1 MVTQKSKSTSWS
13 PLVAAARS
21 LTTTTM
27 VGRIFLC
34 YAALVSE
41 ALRRARRIGCTRTI
55 GMGPLRMSQKKQG
68 CARSDGPAESA
79 SETTTTMALTTS
91 FAPIS
96 ARTCFTAIRETE
108 LSPMCPPGARLS
120 SPVYLTWN
128 PLSNAPQGEHFS
140 DIASESGTSRDRS
153 EAAIG
158 LDRH

>member
-1 MVTQKSKSTSWS
+1 MVTQKSKNTLWS
-13 PLVAAARS
+13 LLVAAARS
-21 LTTTTM
+21 LITTTM
-27 VGRIFLC
+27 GGWIFLC

-96 ARTCFTAIRETE
+96 GKTSFTAITGTE
-108 LSPMCPPGARLS
+108 
-120 SPVYLTWN
+120 
-128 PLSNAPQGEHFS
+128 
-140 DIASESGTSRDRS
+140 
-153 EAAIG
+153 
-158 LDRH
+158 

>member
-68 CARSDGPAESA
+68 CARSEEHT
-79 SETTTTMALTTS
+79 SELQ
-91 FAPIS
+91 
-96 ARTCFTAIRETE
+96 
-108 LSPMCPPGARLS
+108 SPCNLVCRLLLEKKKKPRS
-120 SPVYLTWN
+120 TRRYLDTDVPVI
-128 PLSNAPQGEHFS
+128 PSCRKH
-140 DIASESGTSRDRS
+140 
-153 EAAIG
+153 
-158 LDRH
+158 